1 MKQQTEENN
10 IDRTSLYVI
19 VIIVAQPCQQVV
31 TVLLMVEQCYYITA
45 LLSIRLNNLVHGVQ
59 HNIVR
64 AY

>member
-10 IDRTSLYVI
+10 IDRTSLYV